1 MSETYADDY
10 STCSSTF
17 ATLRI
22 YSQTVAPDEVTAA
35 LGVQPTRTLLAGEQR
50 GGKVSNLHGWFLSSE
65 GRVQSRDLRRHLDW
79 VLDQLATGP
88 NPTQQVMA
96 RIPGRVW
103 ADISCLWVSAVGHGG
118 PTLSPKQMQRMARL
132 GLECW
137 FDVYLGEAGHKP
149 STPA

>member
-1 MSETYADDY
+1 MTDSYADDY

-22 YSQTVAPDEVTAA
+22 YSQTVAADAITSA
-35 LGVQPTRTLLAGEQR
+35 LGVEPTRTLRPGE
-50 GGKVSNLHGWFLSSE
+50 GGRNLHGWFLSSE
-65 GRVQSRDLRRHLDW
+65 GRVESKDLRRHLDW

-88 NPTQQVMA
+88 NPTGQVTA

-103 ADISCLWVSAVGHGG
+103 ADISCLWISAVGHGG

-137 FDVYLGEAGHKP
+137 FDVYLGA
-149 STPA
+149 STPSLRDK

>member
-1 MSETYADDY
+1 VSEYSDDY

-17 ATLRI
+17 ATLRV
-22 YSQTVAPDEVTAA
+22 YSQTVSAAEITDA
-35 LGVQPTRTLLAGEQR
+35 LGVQPTRTLRPE
-50 GGKVSNLHGWFLSSE
+50 GKSNLHGWFLSSE
-65 GRVQSRDLRRHLDW
+65 GRVESRDLRRHLDW

-88 NPTQQVMA
+88 NPTTQVSA

-103 ADISCLWVSAVGHGG
+103 ADVSCLWISAVGHGG

-137 FDVYLGEAGHKP
+137 FDVYLGGKP
-149 STPA
+149 SSPA